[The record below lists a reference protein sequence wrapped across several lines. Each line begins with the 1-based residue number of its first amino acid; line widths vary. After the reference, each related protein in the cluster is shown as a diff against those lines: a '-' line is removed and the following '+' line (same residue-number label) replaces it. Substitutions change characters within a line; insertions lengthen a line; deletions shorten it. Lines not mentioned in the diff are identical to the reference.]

1 MTTDAPQPGSGR
13 AWTFVFAAW
22 LIAAAATLGALFFGE
37 VMKVP
42 TCSLCWYQRIF
53 MFPLALLLPLALFP
67 FDARITRYAL
77 PLAVIGWGIALFH
90 VLLVE
95 GVIPDHDREFLG
107 KWTDMEMLI
116 GIAARERNEEQY
128 RKLYQ
133 QAGFR
138 LTRVVETASP
148 FSVVEGVAV

>member
-1 MTTDAPQPGSGR
+1 AR
-13 AWTFVFAAW
+13 N
-22 LIAAAATLGALFFGE
+22 IRAAAVPGNTL
-37 VMKVP
+37 
-42 TCSLCWYQRIF
+42 
-53 MFPLALLLPLALFP
+53 
-67 FDARITRYAL
+67 
-77 PLAVIGWGIALFH
+77 
-90 VLLVE
+90 LLVE